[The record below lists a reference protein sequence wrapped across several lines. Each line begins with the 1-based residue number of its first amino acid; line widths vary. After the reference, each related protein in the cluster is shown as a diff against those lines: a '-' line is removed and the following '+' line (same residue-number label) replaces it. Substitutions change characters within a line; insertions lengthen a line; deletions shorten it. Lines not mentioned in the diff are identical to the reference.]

1 MSKPRGKRPLLI
13 LTLYTY
19 IMKTIKIVAVFVSF
33 MFTAA
38 LSAQDLSII
47 KGTVVDEKGSPMLF
61 ATVTLLDDTTL
72 VGGTTTDDK
81 GYFIIKHNGEGEFNL
96 RASYMGYSSQ
106 LIKHVKVS
114 PSKVAVVNFKMKPSE
129 NMMNT
134 VVVTGEY
141 KESIIN
147 PTYSTV
153 TAISHDQIEHMAAT
167 KGDIVSIITAVTPG
181 VLATDDGKDLYV
193 RGSRS
198 GSTLYYVDGN
208 KVIGSAAVPGMG
220 ISGIEVLTGGVPA
233 EYGDCTG
240 GLVIITTKDYKME
253 MRRKEIKTRNR
264 EEAAMPDVET
274 ATQ

>member
-1 MSKPRGKRPLLI
+1 MSKPRGKRPLLV
-13 LTLYTY
+13 LTSNTLT
-19 IMKTIKIVAVFVSF
+19 MKTIKTLAVFVSF
-33 MFTAA
+33 MITATM
-38 LSAQDLSII
+38 SAQDLSII
-47 KGTVVDEKGSPMLF
+47 KGTVVDEKGAPLLF
-61 ATVTLLDDTTL
+61 ATITLLDDTTL

-81 GYFIIKHNGEGEFNL
+81 GYFLLKHNIEGEFNL
-96 RASYMGYSSQ
+96 KASYMGYSSQ
-106 LIKHVKVS
+106 LTKHVKLS
-114 PSKVAVVNFKMKPSE
+114 PAKAATVNFKMKPSE
-129 NMMNT
+129 NLMNT
-134 VVVTGEY
+134 VVVTAEY

-240 GLVIITTKDYKME
+240 GLVIITTKEYKVE
-253 MRRKEIKTRNR
+253 MRRKEIKTRNKA
-264 EEAAMPDVET
+264 EAAMPDVET